1 MYLQLSERKILFTAV
16 QDLGK
21 KKGQTV
27 CDYVRQALILKF
39 KNYLWVKKNKSFSYF
54 FSSFFLLYMNL
65 HFIFFFSDED

>member
-39 KNYLWVKKNKSFSYF
+39 KNYLWVKKKKVLVIS
-54 FSSFFLLYMNL
+54 FLL
-65 HFIFFFSDED
+65 FFYCI